1 MKFIQILNS
10 ILFFLILII
19 FVKDNSVLGSEAN
32 LYEKKLKDITLKLR
46 CMTCQNQTI
55 YESDA
60 DFSEYIKK
68 IILDKLKKNQ
78 SEERIIN
85 FLIERYGEYIV
96 FEPQMNIRNMF
107 LWFFPFVIMALSL
120 VFLIIRM
127 NKK

>member
-60 DFSEYIKK
+60 DFSEYIK
-68 IILDKLKKNQ
+68 N
-78 SEERIIN
+78 S
-85 FLIERYGEYIV
+85 F
-96 FEPQMNIRNMF
+96 
-107 LWFFPFVIMALSL
+107 
-120 VFLIIRM
+120 
-127 NKK
+127 